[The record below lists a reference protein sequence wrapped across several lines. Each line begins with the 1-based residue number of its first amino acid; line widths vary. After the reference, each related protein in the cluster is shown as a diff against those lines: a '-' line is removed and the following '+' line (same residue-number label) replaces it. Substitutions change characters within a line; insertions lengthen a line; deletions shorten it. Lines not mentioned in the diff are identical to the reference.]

1 MELTFEQVQL
11 PYLQCVLFETMVQE
25 ESGETI
31 VPDRMPD
38 MDRIVDAFAGV
49 VLRGKDC
56 QSGSVSLTGDIQAGV
71 LYMAGEEDKPQ
82 ELSLYLPFTV
92 RRRVEGDAESCAV
105 QCRVR
110 SVEAR
115 MLNSRK
121 LSIRVGLCIVLQ
133 VWHQAVQTCYRPQG
147 QAGRVQ
153 MRYMDYPMRLP
164 VEQAERSLL
173 LQEEVPLPAACPAAA
188 RVIFADARCRI
199 TEERLAG
206 NQAVCKGNL
215 ELRLLYETQEEAL
228 AACDLS
234 VPFSQLIPLEQEY
247 EEQGLLFYPQLT
259 SLEAAAN
266 GTHIAV
272 EAGILMQCC
281 VQKVCTV
288 PVVSDAYATRGA
300 LRMETCVYALPQLLD
315 QRLLRQELRQ
325 ELPVQGTEILHA
337 QALPDAPHVH
347 WQDGVSQVRVPVQL
361 SALYRDSSGALQRA
375 QGRAELAME
384 VPSGEAACQI
394 MAWAD
399 GPLFAAPGAG
409 CLEFR
414 LPVAAQCT
422 WYAATALSSV
432 CKAALEEEPELVER
446 PAVIIRTLEEE
457 QSMWSLAKEL
467 RTTVS
472 AIQIANDLEG
482 DVAPAGT
489 MLLIPIVA

>member
-11 PYLQCVLFETMVQE
+11 PYLQCVLFETVVQE

-38 MDRIVDAFAGV
+38 MDRIVDAYAGV

-71 LYMAGEEDKPQ
+71 LYMADQEDKPQ
-82 ELSLYLPFTV
+82 ELNLYLPFTV
-92 RRRVEGDAESCAV
+92 RRRVEGELESCAV

-121 LSIRVGLCIVLQ
+121 LSIRVGLCVVIQ
-133 VWHQAVQTCYRPQG
+133 AWHSAVQTCYRPQG
-147 QAGRVQ
+147 QARRVQ

-164 VEQAERSLL
+164 VEQTERNLL
-173 LQEEVPLPAACPAAA
+173 LQEELPLPASCPAAE
-188 RVIFADARCRI
+188 RVIFADARIRI
-199 TEERLAG
+199 TEDRLAG

-228 AACDLS
+228 AVCDLS
-234 VPFSQLIPLEQEY
+234 LPFSQLLPLEQEY

-259 SLEAAAN
+259 SLETSAN

-281 VQKVCTV
+281 VQKICNV
-288 PVVSDAYATRGA
+288 PLVDDAYATRGA
-300 LRMETCVYALPQLLD
+300 LRMETCVYELPQLLD

-325 ELPVQGTEILHA
+325 ELPIQGAEILHA
-337 QALPDAPHVH
+337 QALPDAPRVH
-347 WQDGVSQVRVPVQL
+347 WQDGVSQISVPVQL
-361 SALYRDSSGALQRA
+361 SALYRDGNGLLQLA
-375 QGRAELAME
+375 QGKTELAME
-384 VPSGEAACQI
+384 IPSGEAACRI
-394 MAWAD
+394 MAWTD
-399 GPLFAAPGAG
+399 GSLFAAPGAG

-414 LPVAAQCT
+414 LPVAVQCT
-422 WYAATALSSV
+422 WYASAALNSV
-432 CKAALEEEPELVER
+432 CKATLEEEEEPTER

-482 DVAPAGT
+482 DTAPAGT